1 MEKNLLSRLNDA
13 QVEAVCQRWGPSL
26 VVAGAGSGK
35 TTVLTRRIAYL
46 MTELKQDPYSIL
58 AVTFTNKAAQ
68 EMKGRVET
76 IVGKETGRHL
86 TIGTFHSI
94 CARILRREI
103 ENYTTKEGWRWTSNF
118 VIYDETDSNNIMKGQ
133 IKKLDL
139 DEKVFNPKEMKN
151 AVSALKNDGYSYEL
165 YASEATTYRETRLAQ
180 IFKAYQA
187 ELAHNNALDF
197 DDLLLIFCDLLKK
210 SPEVRQRLRDRFAHV
225 LVDEFQDTNKVQY
238 EMIRLLTFREDA
250 ESAWEERSLLVV
262 GDVDQSIYSW
272 RKADYR
278 IFLGFQGDY
287 KGARLIK
294 LEDNYRSTSTI
305 LDIANS
311 IIENNTERIEKV
323 LRCNKGRGGKAQYYE
338 GVDEIDEAF

>member
-1 MEKNLLSRLNDA
+1 MVTEVQMEKNLLSRLNDA

-68 EMKGRVET
+68 EMKGRVEA

-103 ENYTTKEGWRWTSNF
+103 ENYTTPEGWRWTSNF

-197 DDLLLIFCDLLKK
+197 DDLLLVFCDLLKK

-238 EMIRLLTFREDA
+238 EMIRLLTFMNKTET
-250 ESAWEERSLLVV
+250 ETAWEERSLLVV
-262 GDVDQSIYSW
+262 GDVDQSI
-272 RKADYR
+272 
-278 IFLGFQGDY
+278 
-287 KGARLIK
+287 
-294 LEDNYRSTSTI
+294 
-305 LDIANS
+305 
-311 IIENNTERIEKV
+311 
-323 LRCNKGRGGKAQYYE
+323 
-338 GVDEIDEAF
+338 